1 MALQNP
7 SPFSKI
13 FVHNLSRA
21 FRNLLDQ
28 EAVVAK
34 LRANGVT
41 LVSATENIG
50 GDDETG
56 GSLVRQML
64 GIANEMKSND
74 ARVGTM
80 RGMTGTAREG
90 FSPGARTP
98 LGYRSVDAAQIGHK
112 RKRKW
117 EIDPVEAAIVRLM
130 YDLASLGDGEKGPM
144 GIAAITDHLNA
155 KGHRTRDGNLFGVG
169 TVHEVLHANHTR
181 A

>member
-13 FVHNLSRA
+13 FVHNLSCA

-56 GSLVRQML
+56 GFRE
-64 GIANEMKSND
+64 AD
-74 ARVGTM
+74 ARNCQRNEVE
-80 RGMTGTAREG
+80 RRPRRHHAR
-90 FSPGARTP
+90 
-98 LGYRSVDAAQIGHK
+98 
-112 RKRKW
+112 
-117 EIDPVEAAIVRLM
+117 
-130 YDLASLGDGEKGPM
+130 
-144 GIAAITDHLNA
+144 HLPA
-155 KGHRTRDGNLFGVG
+155 
-169 TVHEVLHANHTR
+169 LHAKDFRQEPARH
-181 A
+181 